1 MSECKESYAEYLEKL
16 NNKIDEN
23 EPIIT
28 YNSKLSNSLQLGLEC
43 MTSKSQT
50 GHVGKAANSS
60 NTACQQHTLNENPA
74 LIQPAGCNMFNVQLN
89 YNYNQAQSYGMVT
102 SMWCLFVDQWNIWH
116 QTHKIS
122 RNPSLEYEDTF

>member
-89 YNYNQAQSYGMVT
+89 YNYNQALDPELWDGNFYVVSLRR
-102 SMWCLFVDQWNIWH
+102 SMEHLASDTQNI
-116 QTHKIS
+116 KK
-122 RNPSLEYEDTF
+122 SLTRI